1 MDGCPLWPFS
11 ASSIG
16 AAATPRPRR
25 NDDRKDAQMEP
36 TTDRDQETGAAATAG
51 EQLELFT
58 AAELGQL

>member
-1 MDGCPLWPFS
+1 
-11 ASSIG
+11 
-16 AAATPRPRR
+16 
-25 NDDRKDAQMEP
+25 MEP